1 MPTLPPTIL
10 AAFLPFAS
18 IFFSSATR
26 SKAFLLAFG
35 AILCRGGRTVCSA
48 LRTLGMSGERVFSKY
63 HHVLNRASW
72 DCLKASKILLE
83 QIIGE
88 DKEVV
93 VAIDG
98 HLERRS
104 GRKIRAKGC
113 YRDPVKSSRNHVVK
127 SFGLKW
133 LSMTVLKKFEWNSR
147 AFALP
152 FFTVLVPHHKS
163 EMQENRPHKT
173 LLEWAEKMVAQLR
186 RWLPDHRI
194 ILVGDGEFAT
204 ASLAWV
210 CLKQKVALIS
220 RLRLDARL
228 FDFPEPHIGPGR
240 PAKKGKRLKTPKQA
254 LQMEELDWQ
263 EADVEWYGG
272 KTRRVLL
279 LTNTA
284 LWHVSGYD
292 PVPIRFVIVKDPL
305 GSFEPVTLMSTNV
318 ILTAS
323 RIVELFVE
331 RWGIEVTF
339 REAREYLGVET
350 QRQWSDKAV
359 ARTTPVLFGLYSLI
373 VLIGNRLYHA
383 GKAKPQQA
391 TWYAKQHLTF
401 SDLLTAVRA
410 ISIEEMNYEG
420 VGIERQTAE
429 NSDRTMTDRLLQIF
443 LSAA

>member
-18 IFFSSATR
+18 IFLTSTTR
-26 SKAFLLAFG
+26 SKAFVLAFG
-35 AILCRGGRTVCSA
+35 AILCRGGRTVCSV

-72 DCLKASKILLE
+72 DSLKASKILLE

-88 DKEVV
+88 NQEIV
-93 VAIDG
+93 VAVDG
-98 HLERRS
+98 HLERRV
-104 GRKIRAKGC
+104 GKKIRAKGC
-113 YRDPVKSSRNHVVK
+113 YRDPVKSSRKHVVK
-127 SFGLKW
+127 SFGIKW
-133 LSMTVLKKFEWNSR
+133 LSMTVLKKFEWSSR

-152 FFTVLVPHHKS
+152 FLTVLVPHHKS
-163 EMQENRPHKT
+163 EAQKNKPHKT
-173 LLEWAEKMVAQLR
+173 LLEWAEQMVIQLR
-186 RWLPDHRI
+186 RWLPNHRI

-204 ASLAWV
+204 ASLSWL

-228 FDFPEPHIGPGR
+228 FDFPKPHSGRGR
-240 PAKKGKRLKTPKQA
+240 PAKKGNRLKSPKQA
-254 LQMEELDWQ
+254 LLMEELDWQ
-263 EADVEWYGG
+263 EVDVEWYGG

-279 LTNTA
+279 LTSTT

-305 GSFEPVTLMSTNV
+305 GSFEPVTLMSTDV
-318 ILTAS
+318 TLTAS
-323 RIVELFVE
+323 RIIELFVE

-339 REAREYLGVET
+339 REARDYLGVET
-350 QRQWSDKAV
+350 QRQWSDKAI

-373 VLIGNRLYHA
+373 VLMGNRLYHT

-391 TWYAKQHLTF
+391 AWYAKKHLTF
-401 SDLLTAVRA
+401 SDLLTAARA
-410 ISIEEMNYEG
+410 ISLEEMNYEG
-420 VGIERQTAE
+420 VDIEGQTAE
-429 NSDRTMTDRLLQIF
+429 NRDGTMVDRLLQIL